1 MVTYLIERNKGCAAD
16 LPRLCFFFVVQYSTR
31 PVFAFIKYIK
41 QYFFRKLLKTKS
53 FVTQIVSYLYFC
65 SLIII
70 LIEYYVDN

>member
-1 MVTYLIERNKGCAAD
+1 MCGGFATTL
-16 LPRLCFFFVVQYSTR
+16 FFFVVQYSTR

-41 QYFFRKLLKTKS
+41 QYFFRKLMKTKS

-70 LIEYYVDN
+70 LIEYYVDNYILKFKTTN